1 MLFFK
6 QNMLKTKYQK
16 QIKNILV
23 KHLGQDI
30 KAVIFGSSVQDEV
43 FHDIDV
49 GILGGNQKKFVK
61 IREELENSR
70 IPYKVDLVN
79 LDLAEKKFKNKIL
92 KEKIIWLI

>member
-6 QNMLKTKYQK
+6 QNMLNTKYQN

-30 KAVIFGSSVQDEV
+30 KALIFGSSVQDRT

-49 GILGGNQKKFVK
+49 GIVGGNRKKFVK
-61 IREELENSR
+61 IMEELESSS

-79 LDLAEKKFKNKIL
+79 LDQVEEKFKNKIL
-92 KEKIIWLI
+92 MEKIIWLI